1 MNIVE
6 KLLDALNLEKMEQ
19 RRIAKA
25 QSSVYSD
32 NMALLPKIKVFWETH
47 ECSYYTPEDRRLSRD
62 EIHEYALAYALSCF
76 AKPQHSDKMSSF
88 HLERTGITNWP
99 AFFKDILR
107 KNYIRPA
114 DAGEVLST
122 YTVKELKIIAD
133 SLGIKKSGKK
143 MDLID
148 GIIFS
153 ATDDMIDNITAN
165 SDLYILTDKGADY
178 ISSREDYV
186 LLERHSAFNVSLS
199 EFNKHRILCGRRRNF
214 YDTMFQTLSEKA
226 FILQCHQNFSA
237 LAITKLHIFDIMLE
251 EYSSTDHS
259 VHIDVALSYY
269 LEYLYLQLCFPEPSK
284 RATEG
289 IMLNGISAIQVPK
302 LSARIIKFKDYFKSI
317 NYNVIFSNKPPCFLT
332 DSEFIVLIDE
342 FLNTPIFDYDKWNLL
357 LQNRFSEYMRLFTRR
372 TWRL

>member
-32 NMALLPKIKVFWETH
+32 NMALLPKIKAFWETH
-47 ECSYYTPEDRRLSRD
+47 ECSYYTPEDRRPSRD

-76 AKPQHSDKMSSF
+76 VKPQHSNKMSPF

-99 AFFKDILR
+99 AFFNDILR

-114 DAGEVLST
+114 DAEEVLTT
-122 YTVKELKIIAD
+122 YTVEELRIIAD
-133 SLGIKKSGKK
+133 SFGIKKSGKK
-143 MDLID
+143 MGLID
-148 GIIFS
+148 EIIFF
-153 ATDDMIDNITAN
+153 ATDDMIDNITSD
-165 SDLYILTDKGADY
+165 SDLYILTDKGAEY

-186 LLERHSAFNVSLS
+186 LLERHSNFDVSLS

-214 YDTMFQTLSEKA
+214 YDTMFQALSEKA
-226 FILQCHQNFSA
+226 FIFQRHQNFSA

-269 LEYLYLQLCFPEPSK
+269 LEYLYLLLCFPESSK
-284 RATEG
+284 RAAEG
-289 IMLNGISAIQVPK
+289 IMLNDISVIQLPK
-302 LSARIIKFKDYFKSI
+302 LSARIIRFKDYFKNI
-317 NYNVIFSNKPPCFLT
+317 NYNMIFSNKPPCFLT
-332 DSEFIVLIDE
+332 NYEFIAMIDE
-342 FLNTPIFDYDKWNLL
+342 FLDTPMFDYGKWNLL
-357 LQNRFSEYMRLFTRR
+357 LQNRFSEYIKLFAKRM
-372 TWRL
+372 WRL